1 MFKEELYPGLDLVDV
16 GLLVSMVAG
25 PLLAYFYVSFA
36 LRQMGVNGILLTMA
50 IPTFLLGV
58 CGLLIGTEAPML
70 LKVFLPGL
78 VSQVAEL
85 SQFVV
90 AISSILAIPPVVNLV
105 VDGRGANLFSFWA
118 IGLLLLGV
126 LIEVN
131 TKAQLFSFIPYVV
144 VVPKLL
150 EATGVLLLILTLAS
164 TLTKKDNK
172 EKVN

>member
-1 MFKEELYPGLDLVDV
+1 MVEIHTHTHTHTYSQVVEEHLYHTRMFKEEVYPGLDLVDV

-105 VDGRGANLFSFWA
+105 VDGVSKIVVRFS
-118 IGLLLLGV
+118 V
-126 LIEVN
+126 LIFPARSRSP
-131 TKAQLFSFIPYVV
+131 AQQ
-144 VVPKLL
+144 
-150 EATGVLLLILTLAS
+150 T
-164 TLTKKDNK
+164 N
-172 EKVN
+172 